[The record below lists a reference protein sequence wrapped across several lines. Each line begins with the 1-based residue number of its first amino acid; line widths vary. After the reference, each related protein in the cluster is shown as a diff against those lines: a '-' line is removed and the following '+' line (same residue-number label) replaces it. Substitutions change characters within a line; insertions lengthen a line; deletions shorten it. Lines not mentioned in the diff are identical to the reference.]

1 MDVWTSLHA
10 RVHGTLRQ
18 RRLLP
23 ERQRLLVAVSG
34 GQDSLCLAQLL
45 LDLQPK
51 WGWHLAIAHCDHR
64 WRDDSAANANG
75 VERLTRAWNL
85 PFYRAVATENLP
97 SEAAARQWRYD
108 ELSQIASRENCT
120 AVVTGH
126 TQSDR
131 AETLL
136 YNLIR
141 GAGADGLQALGW
153 SRELTEGVS
162 LVRPLLE
169 VSRDETGIFCRERDL
184 PVWEDVTN
192 QNLKHA
198 RNRIRLELL
207 PYLKQQFNP
216 SVEASLA
223 KTAELLRADV
233 AYLER
238 QAEILLR
245 LAIVPPDDDSDGRFH
260 LRLHRR
266 PLKAAP
272 LTLRRRAMR
281 QFLTSHL
288 EIAPTFAH
296 IEKLTALIEAPNRS
310 QTDPFPGGAIA
321 YVERPWIYWSQPP
334 QAEADSSI
342 NPEIDSCS

>member
-1 MDVWTSLHA
+1 MDVWTPLHA
-10 RVHGTLRQ
+10 SVHGTLRQ

-51 WGWHLAIAHCDHR
+51 WGWQMAIAHCDHR
-64 WRDDSAANANG
+64 WREDSAANADR

-85 PFYRAVATENLP
+85 PFYCVVATENLI
-97 SEAAARQWRYD
+97 SEAAARRWRYD
-108 ELSQIASRENCT
+108 ELSQIAGREDF
-120 AVVTGH
+120 ASVVTGH
-126 TQSDR
+126 TQSDL
-131 AETLL
+131 AETVL

-153 SRELTEGVS
+153 TRELTKGVS

-169 VSRDETGIFCRERDL
+169 VSRDETGTFCRERGL
-184 PVWEDVTN
+184 PVWEDATN

-238 QAEILLR
+238 QADILLR
-245 LAIVPPDDDSDGRFH
+245 LAIVPTDDDPDGRFR

-288 EIAPTFAH
+288 DIAPTFAH

-321 YVERPWIYWSQPP
+321 YVEHPWIYWCQSS
-334 QAEADSSI
+334 QAEADSSVS
-342 NPEIDSCS
+342 PEIDSCS